1 MSSDVTTLLRD
12 WRENDDPVAL
22 DRLIPL
28 VYDELRRLAAYH
40 LRGEEAGHTLQPTA
54 LVHEVYARLV
64 DGGPSF
70 ENRAHFFGVAA
81 RSMRQILVEHARRR
95 QRTKRGAGAVP
106 ITLTAGAAQVDPW
119 TLDLLALDEAL
130 GRLEGLDPRKA
141 RAVELH
147 FFGGMTQG
155 DAAVVLEVSHATVE
169 RDLRLARAWLAE
181 QLQEGP

>member
-1 MSSDVTTLLRD
+1 MPSDVTTLLRD
-12 WRENDDPVAL
+12 WRENQDPEAL
-22 DRLIPL
+22 NRLFPL
-28 VYDELRRLAAYH
+28 VYDELRRLAAQH
-40 LRGEEAGHTLQPTA
+40 LRGEAAGHTLQPTA

-64 DGGPSF
+64 DGGPDF

-81 RSMRQILVEHARRR
+81 RAMRQILVDHARRR
-95 QRTKRGAGAVP
+95 RREKRGAGAVP
-106 ITLTAGAAQVDPW
+106 VTLTADSAQVDPW

-130 GRLEGLDPRKA
+130 GRLEGLHARMA

-155 DAAVVLEVSHATVE
+155 DAAVVLDVSRATVE
-169 RDLRLARAWLAE
+169 RDLKLARAWLGE

>member
-1 MSSDVTTLLRD
+1 MPSDATTLLRD
-12 WRENDDPVAL
+12 WRQNEDSDAL

-28 VYDELRRLAAYH
+28 VYDELRRLAAHH
-40 LRGEEAGHTLQPTA
+40 LRGEAAGHTLNPTG

-81 RSMRQILVEHARRR
+81 RAMRQILVDHARHRNR
-95 QRTKRGAGAVP
+95 EKRGGGAIPV
-106 ITLTAGAAQVDPW
+106 TLTAGTAWVDPW
-119 TLDLLALDEAL
+119 TLDVLALDEAL

-147 FFGGMTQG
+147 YFGGMTQG
-155 DAAVVLEVSHATVE
+155 DAAAVLEVSRPTVE

-181 QLQEGP
+181 QLGEGP